1 MGNLCS
7 IFHSKYKNLIKVI
20 PCARK
25 AHLMDY
31 ILFGW
36 QSSTYKLKNSN
47 KKWFMKSQ
55 SEIVEDTGIALSTL
69 QSYLKQFESEGLIE
83 RRQALYSRTTENNV
97 FEVKKGAYISIT
109 EKLLTLLTGNHN
121 HQDSNTSH
129 HQHKVCTDSK
139 NNPLS
144 EVSSNDKIKASCA
157 NTNNI
162 KGIENFDLR
171 GLYIRDLYTSHKNN
185 IRFKKRI
192 PFVDKPI
199 LSRLINQHDIIQ
211 KYVETQIKEEIPVEI
226 KNLILGTF
234 FNLTFEHKKQFSSPE
249 QVVAEY
255 LFSLINTDFCLPAVQ
270 DFKHR
275 NDILSKLIRNNNWR
289 TPKGFYKHFYLG
301 SNFKDKKDVR
311 EKQWLEIK
319 EREMKQQPNELVL
332 SQHDAALDRVET
344 QIMEKGSLIE
354 ELTQSIYQQK
364 TKEQISIIRAQIHK
378 IRVELNVLYDEQ
390 RTIEQAIEKEEGDAI
405 KLCA

>member
-25 AHLMDY
+25 AQLMDY

-69 QSYLKQFESEGLIE
+69 QSYLKQFESDGLIE
-83 RRQALYSRTTENNV
+83 RRQALYSRTTDNNA

-109 EKLLTLLTGNHN
+109 EKLLTLLTGN
-121 HQDSNTSH
+121 QSPLDRNTSH
-129 HQHKVCTDSK
+129 HQHKVCTNSTNK
-139 NNPLS
+139 PLREISSS
-144 EVSSNDKIKASCA
+144 EKINANCT

-162 KGIENFDLR
+162 KGIENLDLR
-171 GLYIRDLYTSHKNN
+171 GLYIRDLYNSHKNN
-185 IRFKKRI
+185 IKLKKSI
-192 PFVDKPI
+192 PSVDNTTRN
-199 LSRLINQHDIIQ
+199 RLINQHDIIQ

-226 KNLILGTF
+226 KKLLLGTF

-255 LFSLINTDFCLPAVQ
+255 LFSLINTEFCLPSVQ

-275 NDILSKLIRNNNWR
+275 NDILSKLIRNNIWR

-301 SNFKDKKDVR
+301 SNFKDKKELR
-311 EKQWLEIK
+311 EKQWKHIK
-319 EREMKQQPNELVL
+319 EREMKQQSNELAL
-332 SQHDAALDRVET
+332 FQHGAALERVEA
-344 QIMEKGSLIE
+344 QIMEKGILIE

-364 TKEQISIIRAQIHK
+364 SEEQISIIRVQINK
-378 IRVELNVLYDEQ
+378 LRSELNVLYDEQ
-390 RTIEQAIEKEEGDAI
+390 SSIELELEKKEG
-405 KLCA
+405 KTMNLCA